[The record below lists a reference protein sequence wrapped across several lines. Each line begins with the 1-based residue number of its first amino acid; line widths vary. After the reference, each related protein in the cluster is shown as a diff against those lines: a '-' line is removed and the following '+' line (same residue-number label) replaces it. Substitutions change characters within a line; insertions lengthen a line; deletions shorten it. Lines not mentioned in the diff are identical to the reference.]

1 MNYLSLS
8 KEQLQA
14 KRDALRSV
22 YDGYCERGLSLNMAR
37 GKPSPSQLD
46 LSNAFLQAPAS
57 YRSKDGVDARNYSVP
72 DDLPETAQLFA
83 SLLGIP
89 TEYIIIG
96 GNSSL
101 NLMYD
106 TLCRMLLF
114 GTLGERPWIEEKNR
128 KFLCPAPGYD
138 RHFSVTQE
146 LGFELILVPMTQDGP
161 DMDLVEALVAKDPA
175 IKGIWCVP
183 LYSNPQGVC
192 YSDETVR
199 RLAAMPTAAPDFR
212 IMWDNAYGVHHLY
225 EPVPLMDIF
234 SACEQAGTLDRVFY
248 FFSTSKISFPGGGV
262 SMMAMSPQNRA
273 EALRHI
279 SIQTIGPD
287 KVNQLRLLSVLPTAQ
302 AVREHMERQ
311 AQVLRPRFEL
321 VLSALERALG
331 GTGLASWTAPKG
343 GYFVS
348 LDTLPGCAKSTVELA
363 KQAGVTLTGAGA
375 TFPYKKDPKDTNI
388 RIAPTYPSQD
398 ELEIAIEL
406 LCVCVE
412 LAGVEPL
419 LQEG

>member
-302 AVREHMERQ
+302 AVREHMERR

-375 TFPYKKDPKDTNI
+375 TFPYKKDPKDTNLSLI
-388 RIAPTYPSQD
+388 HI
-398 ELEIAIEL
+398 
-406 LCVCVE
+406 
-412 LAGVEPL
+412 
-419 LQEG
+419 

>member
-199 RLAAMPTAAPDFR
+199 RLAAMPTAA
-212 IMWDNAYGVHHLY
+212 HL
-225 EPVPLMDIF
+225 
-234 SACEQAGTLDRVFY
+234 AQAKAT
-248 FFSTSKISFPGGGV
+248 
-262 SMMAMSPQNRA
+262 
-273 EALRHI
+273 LRH
-279 SIQTIGPD
+279 
-287 KVNQLRLLSVLPTAQ
+287 
-302 AVREHMERQ
+302 
-311 AQVLRPRFEL
+311 
-321 VLSALERALG
+321 
-331 GTGLASWTAPKG
+331 
-343 GYFVS
+343 
-348 LDTLPGCAKSTVELA
+348 
-363 KQAGVTLTGAGA
+363 KQ
-375 TFPYKKDPKDTNI
+375 
-388 RIAPTYPSQD
+388 
-398 ELEIAIEL
+398 
-406 LCVCVE
+406 
-412 LAGVEPL
+412 
-419 LQEG
+419 

>member
-321 VLSALERALG
+321 VLSALERALERREHELKARTQHLCLTLHVLAHGLRG
-331 GTGLASWTAPKG
+331 GQHREQAKLVDLVRPDGLNRDVAQGFGAVLGTHGHHRHAAAGEGDFGGGEKIKHAVKRPRLFTG
-343 GYFVS
+343 
-348 LDTLPGCAKSTVELA
+348 
-363 KQAGVTLTGAGA
+363 
-375 TFPYKKDPKDTNI
+375 
-388 RIAPTYPSQD
+388 
-398 ELEIAIEL
+398 
-406 LCVCVE
+406 
-412 LAGVEPL
+412 
-419 LQEG
+419 

>member
-1 MNYLSLS
+1 
-8 KEQLQA
+8 
-14 KRDALRSV
+14 
-22 YDGYCERGLSLNMAR
+22 
-37 GKPSPSQLD
+37 
-46 LSNAFLQAPAS
+46 
-57 YRSKDGVDARNYSVP
+57 
-72 DDLPETAQLFA
+72 
-83 SLLGIP
+83 
-89 TEYIIIG
+89 
-96 GNSSL
+96 
-101 NLMYD
+101 
-106 TLCRMLLF
+106 
-114 GTLGERPWIEEKNR
+114 
-128 KFLCPAPGYD
+128 
-138 RHFSVTQE
+138 
-146 LGFELILVPMTQDGP
+146 
-161 DMDLVEALVAKDPA
+161 
-175 IKGIWCVP
+175 
-183 LYSNPQGVC
+183 
-192 YSDETVR
+192 
-199 RLAAMPTAAPDFR
+199 
-212 IMWDNAYGVHHLY
+212 
-225 EPVPLMDIF
+225 
-234 SACEQAGTLDRVFY
+234 
-248 FFSTSKISFPGGGV
+248 
-262 SMMAMSPQNRA
+262 MSPQNRA

-412 LAGVEPL
+412 LAGVEHL

>member
-412 LAGVEPL
+412 LAGVEHL